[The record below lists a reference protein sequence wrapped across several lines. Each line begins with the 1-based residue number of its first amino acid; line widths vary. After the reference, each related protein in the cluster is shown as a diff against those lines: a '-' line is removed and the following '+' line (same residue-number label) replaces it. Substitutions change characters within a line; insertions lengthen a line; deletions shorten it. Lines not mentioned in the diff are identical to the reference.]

1 MKTGLIVIDILTM
14 SESGPLTAEAMLV
27 SDGIIVEVG
36 SVAALAM
43 AALVGSGVLEAA
55 RTAALPVIH
64 FQHIADGEDA
74 TFFRPGTLGAEIHPL
89 LTPRDDERV
98 LIKAFP
104 NSFIDTGL
112 NDILRADDITE
123 LVVIGMMSS
132 MCVDATV
139 RAALDL
145 GFAVTVVHDACAAPD
160 LEFDGTSLPGHLVHA
175 AFMAALGDAGARVVP
190 AAELALENSTDRLA
204 L

>member
-1 MKTGLIVIDILTM
+1 MKTGLIVIDIQNDYFPGG
-14 SESGPLTAEAMLV
+14 SYPL
-27 SDGIIVEVG
+27 VG
-36 SVAALAM
+36 SEA

-74 TFFRPGTLGAEIHPL
+74 TFFRPDTLGAEIHPL
-89 LTPRDDERV
+89 LTPRDNERV

-190 AAELALENSTDRLA
+190 AAELALASDGIWSARA
-204 L
+204 SR